1 MEIWLLV
8 QLRLVSCLW
17 LYKPVEL
24 GLTAW
29 VKLDCEVTLG
39 GDEREC
45 DVISFFFFFLQMEDL
60 KKFYPSFWKQ
70 SSSSRSSLHS
80 ICEHKLVRGTAR
92 FLLSPM

>member
-45 DVISFFFFFLQMEDL
+45 DVISFFFFFADGGSEEVL
-60 KKFYPSFWKQ
+60 SF
-70 SSSSRSSLHS
+70 
-80 ICEHKLVRGTAR
+80 
-92 FLLSPM
+92 FLEAV

>member
-29 VKLDCEVTLG
+29 VKLDCKVTLG

-45 DVISFFFFFLQMEDL
+45 DVISFILFFFADGGSEEVLSFFLEA
-60 KKFYPSFWKQ
+60 
-70 SSSSRSSLHS
+70 
-80 ICEHKLVRGTAR
+80 I
-92 FLLSPM
+92 